1 MLNGQSTGDDA
12 VGFFCAEINLNRI
25 KDPDLVY
32 HSSGFSVTDTVFSI
46 KRRSEMFNI
55 YGKDNKAD
63 FAK

>member
-32 HSSGFSVTDTVFSI
+32 YRSVISVTDTDF
-46 KRRSEMFNI
+46 FNKTAI
-55 YGKDNKAD
+55 GNV
-63 FAK
+63 